1 MSIFKESFQSYVS
14 KQLKIREEIV
24 KGGNQHRFG
33 NPKISFEYPT
43 VSNVVK
49 ESVNLPPGA
58 FYTYTTSKQCT
69 IRMSSGVNLTN
80 PNLLENYGFENSND
94 LLGAGLAI
102 RYILEGGVPAKNI
115 DFGEAQSK
123 FIDGNVSQI
132 KTIPRGKSTRG
143 FARGYGST
151 YGDPFIR
158 SDAQDGYGIVPMP
171 GIIDANIRTKTAY
184 GSIREAQVNFT
195 CHNRRQLEILE
206 LLYMRPGFPVLL
218 EWGWTPF
225 INNAGELIKNFP
237 YYRNWFSE
245 DTDINTIN
253 NDILIQ
259 KINHSGNYDGFV
271 GFIKNFEISARA
283 DGGYD
288 CTTHLTAMGE
298 VLEGIKGKRTGKTY
312 EQEQEIVEVD
322 DFEFYLKSIKEFS
335 EAYSA
340 KYGSSKFR
348 KNLKESGLIS
358 DADILF
364 PKKLELLESYQELAY
379 LIDKK
384 KSEFQPTQDELN
396 NISKEESAERT
407 GQMVDNPLVGDGMGI
422 EYESRI
428 NTGNALTNEGG
439 TYQDEIERIEKVLDP
454 YIIRRGEE
462 LVLNGI
468 TEKDLNEET
477 REDNFIGALANAFL
491 GEKSTILKSQHV
503 YIRWDFLVSIL
514 NNFIIPLYKEDKV
527 KHPIFEVYQDRDL
540 EYSTY
545 KLKTKLDQNIDP
557 STNDA
562 TLENELRENLLT
574 IDEFLDISSNP
585 SICLLPHQ
593 TQKKEGNEGGMSANR
608 KISNVFFNAEYL
620 EKTYKKMLYDSEGG
634 LKEDFGLYNF
644 LDKIWKDV
652 NQACAGTHNFTLQT
666 DEPNHSNRVRV
677 IDLIYQNN
685 ELNDPKK
692 LHEVKIQGNQSIVRD
707 FSFNTTIDNKF
718 ASTIAIAAQAPKSI
732 NTLDSITFEAFNK
745 DIKYRFNNVE
755 ITPLSDNSIE
765 QVRLITKA
773 KDKYTR
779 DLKKINDNINTIK
792 KHRLN
797 ILQGTYEQ
805 SKISNNISR
814 VRSLESKLIDLT
826 SRYGYSNSDEG
837 IYKGMPKNYKDAG
850 LSDLSKSAVVPLK
863 FGCIMDGI
871 SGIVIGNVFKV
882 EKTKLPIGYQEDDI
896 AFCVLSEDQKI
907 TAGQDWTT
915 ELSGQMIL
923 LDIKKVTP
931 PANTTQSDTSE
942 TENPTDNAIKE
953 EENKFPRRQI
963 IVTNPNNQITIKSKY
978 YDSETTD
985 EFLINGIQE
994 QILDD
999 QKQAQQEQAQQEQA
1013 QFDETDPINLQFEE
1027 ETYGDYTGNEE
1038 PVLIDDN
1045 GSKYY
1050 IIDTLERFHPEAYAE
1065 DLDTGWGY
1073 YLERRG
1079 FDKRIIIKDYPSF
1092 SVLYEGDY
1100 ISDVTRLDGRSTEE
1114 VLVENARYIL
1124 KQSLGMIQ

>member
-43 VSNVVK
+43 INNVVK

-58 FYTYTTSKQCT
+58 FYTYTTSKQCI

-123 FIDGNVSQI
+123 FIDGDATKI

-206 LLYMRPGFPVLL
+206 LLYMRPGFPILL

-245 DTDINTIN
+245 NTDINTIN
-253 NDILIQ
+253 NDILTQ

-298 VLEGIKGKRTGKTY
+298 ILEGIKGKRTGKTY
-312 EQEQEIVEVD
+312 EQEQETVEVD

-335 EAYSA
+335 ESYSVLLSSDNYKQKFA
-340 KYGSSKFR
+340 KGNSSDSAD
-348 KNLKESGLIS
+348 L
-358 DADILF
+358 ADILF
-364 PKKLELLESYQELAY
+364 PKKAELLESYQELAY

-384 KSEFQPTQDELN
+384 PSNYRPTQKDLESDKAKQQEIIDEVRADKTKERAPGVYGSPEILGLEDPDEKNEISKKFEENKSEYL
-396 NISKEESAERT
+396 K
-407 GQMVDNPLVGDGMGI
+407 
-422 EYESRI
+422 
-428 NTGNALTNEGG
+428 
-439 TYQDEIERIEKVLDP
+439 EIERIEKILDP

-462 LVLNGI
+462 LTLSGGNLKDFNQNTETEVFSSDFGDI
-468 TEKDLNEET
+468 TV
-477 REDNFIGALANAFL
+477 
-491 GEKSTILKSQHV
+491 LKSQHT

-527 KHPIFEVYQDRDL
+527 KHPIFEIYQDKEL

-557 STNDA
+557 STNNA
-562 TLENELRENLLT
+562 SLENELRENLST

-593 TQKKEGNEGGMSANR
+593 TQKKIVGQLDSYSISTNR
-608 KISNVFFNAEYL
+608 KISNIFFNVEYL
-620 EKTYKKMLYDSEGG
+620 EKIYKKMLYDSEGG

-644 LDKIWKDV
+644 LDKIWKDT

-666 DEPNHSNRVRV
+666 DEPNHSNIVRV
-677 IDLIYQNN
+677 IDLIYQND

-692 LHEVKIQGNQSIVRD
+692 LHEIKIQGNQSIVRD

-718 ASTIAIAAQAPKSI
+718 ASTIAIAAQAPKSL
-732 NTLDSITFEAFNK
+732 NTLDSITFEAFNRN
-745 DIKYRFNNVE
+745 IKYRFNNIE
-755 ITPLSDNSIE
+755 TTLLPDNSIE
-765 QVRLITKA
+765 QVRLITRA
-773 KDKYTR
+773 KDKYNR
-779 DLKKINDNINTIK
+779 DLKKIHDNIIAIK

-805 SKISNNISR
+805 SKVSNNISR
-814 VRSLESKLIDLT
+814 VRNLESKLIDLT

-931 PANTTQSDTSE
+931 PADTVQSSTDE
-942 TENPTDNAIKE
+942 TENPTDDAIKE

-963 IVTNPNNQITIKSKY
+963 IVTNSDNQIVAQFNVIKY
-978 YDSETTD
+978 YDSETPD
-985 EFLINGIQE
+985 ETLINDIQE
-994 QILDD
+994 LVPTGTAQADQFQLNQI
-999 QKQAQQEQAQQEQA
+999 
-1013 QFDETDPINLQFEE
+1013 
-1027 ETYGDYTGNEE
+1027 TYGDYTSNEE

-1045 GSKYY
+1045 GNKYY
-1050 IIDTLERFHPEAYAE
+1050 IIDTLERFHPGAYAE
-1065 DLDTGWGY
+1065 DLETGWGY
-1073 YLERRG
+1073 YLEKKGARN
-1079 FDKRIIIKDYPSF
+1079 KIIVKDYPSF
-1092 SVLYEGDY
+1092 NVIYNSGDY
-1100 ISDVTRLDGRSTEE
+1100 DPEWKSSPPESLIS
-1114 VLVENARYIL
+1114 NARTSL
-1124 KQSLGMIQ
+1124 KQSLGIE